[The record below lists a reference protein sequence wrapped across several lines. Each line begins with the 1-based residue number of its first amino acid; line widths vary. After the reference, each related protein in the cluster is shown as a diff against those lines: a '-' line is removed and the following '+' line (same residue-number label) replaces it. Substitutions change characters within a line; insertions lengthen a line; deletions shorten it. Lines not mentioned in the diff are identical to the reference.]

1 MSWGNREKYKILLV
15 PLEEEVRKIDK
26 EGSGNIITIFYKIKL
41 LIVRDLWRVHYQI
54 LSIISQKQF
63 TRLNVKIMIVF

>member
-1 MSWGNREKYKILLV
+1 MSWGNREKYKIFLV

-26 EGSGNIITIFYKIKL
+26 EGNGNIITIFYQIKL